1 MKRKQL
7 FEFEDQTWF
16 PGFLRNYLTDF
27 LQFISNRFDIYKGIT
42 PLLSEVIEKN
52 GEQTIIDL
60 ASGGGGGL
68 FNLSK
73 RLREKHPNLKI
84 VLTDFY
90 PNLKAFD
97 YVSKQ
102 DQSFQFHTESVD
114 ARKVPAHL
122 KGVRTQFLSLH
133 HFSEADAVQILQN
146 AVDSKSPIA
155 IFESQER
162 DVKSVIAM
170 ILSPINVLL
179 MTPFIKPFSIGRIVF
194 TYLIPLVPLFVMLD
208 GILSALRTYTIP
220 EMNELISRVKG
231 HENFT
236 WKVGKQK
243 SGPAGVLYL
252 IGEPIN

>member
-73 RLREKHPNLKI
+73 RLREKHPDLKI

-90 PNLKAFD
+90 PNLKAFE

-102 DQSFQFHTESVD
+102 DQCFQFHKESVD
-114 ARKVPAHL
+114 AREVPAHL

-133 HFSEADAVQILQN
+133 HFSETDAVQILQN
-146 AVDSKSPIA
+146 AVDSSSPIA

-179 MTPFIKPFSIGRIVF
+179 MIPFIKPFSIGRIVF

-236 WKVGKQK
+236 WKVGRQK

-252 IGEPIN
+252 IGEPLK